1 MAIDIKA
8 YTDEL
13 LKAAGVTDD
22 AQRQAVA
29 SVLSNSAAVDFI
41 DKSQLRQSDYSRRM
55 DALREQDQKNADYYK
70 TLAQW
75 EAQRKADYD
84 KAFSELGSGNGNGN
98 NGNAA
103 DIDKRFKEMDD
114 RYKQVAAQQEQSFIT
129 IAKKMGKLAS
139 QHAVDF
145 KEALDTD
152 ALEKIAIEKKLDLDH
167 AYDALVADRRKAQ
180 QDASFAERI
189 KRERLEAVQE
199 FASSR
204 NLPVDSGPRDVG
216 YGRMSLIPSK
226 ENQVTAVPHEGRLT
240 PEGYVNLRSG
250 FVDEWNKSG
259 GGQQ

>member
-8 YTDEL
+8 YTEEL

-22 AQRQAVA
+22 AQRQAV
-29 SVLSNSAAVDFI
+29 STVLQHSAVVDYI
-41 DKSQLRQSDYSRRM
+41 DKSQLRQSDYSRNM
-55 DALREQDQKNADYYK
+55 DAIREQDRKNADYYK

-84 KAFSELGSGNGNGN
+84 KAFSELNGN
-98 NGNAA
+98 NGNNGNNV
-103 DIDKRFKEMDD
+103 DIDKRFKELDE

-139 QHAVDF
+139 QHAVEF

-152 ALEKIAIEKKLDLDH
+152 ALEKIAIDKKLDLDH

-180 QDASFAERI
+180 QDLSFTERI
-189 KRERLEAVQE
+189 KRERAEAVQE

-204 NLPVDSGPRDVG
+204 NLPIDSSPRDVG
-216 YGRMSLIPSK
+216 YGRMSLVPAK
-226 ENQVTAVPHEGRLT
+226 DNQVTSVPHEGRLT
-240 PEGYVNLRSG
+240 PEGYVNLRSN

-259 GGQQ
+259 GSGQP